1 MLRTAA
7 LRWNGQFPLVRLS
20 NSILAL
26 NLGFA
31 TIWDPKDLR
40 EIRKPAVLDMVHFV
54 EYMVSRLRIHSFG
67 RKPCYK
73 KEAYSES
80 TNYMELDWRLARS
93 YKGKSES
100 FRLRFVLF
108 TTVHSADFPLFLS
121 GPVHSNSV
129 LGQKWARNRG
139 LQIYWPGAPNFSC
152 VVEWLMVL

>member
-40 EIRKPAVLDMVHFV
+40 EIRKLAVLDMVHFV

-67 RKPCYK
+67 RKPCY

-108 TTVHSADFPLFLS
+108 TTVHSADFPLFSS
-121 GPVHSNSV
+121 GPAHSNSV
-129 LGQKWARNRG
+129 LCQKWARNGG
-139 LQIYWPGAPNFSC
+139 LQFFWHGAPNFSC
-152 VVEWLMVL
+152 VVEWLMLL

>member
-1 MLRTAA
+1 
-7 LRWNGQFPLVRLS
+7 
-20 NSILAL
+20 
-26 NLGFA
+26 
-31 TIWDPKDLR
+31 
-40 EIRKPAVLDMVHFV
+40 MVHFV

-108 TTVHSADFPLFLS
+108 ATIRSADIPLFPS
-121 GPVHSNSV
+121 SPARSNPV
-129 LGQKWARNRG
+129 LGQKWVKE
-139 LQIYWPGAPNFSC
+139 NFTITNFEYAVYLLVYEILFSS
-152 VVEWLMVL
+152 V

>member
-20 NSILAL
+20 NSIQAL

-40 EIRKPAVLDMVHFV
+40 EIHKLAVLDMVHFV

-80 TNYMELDWRLARS
+80 TNYMELDWRLAWS

-100 FRLRFVLF
+100 FRLWFVLF
-108 TTVHSADFPLFLS
+108 TTVRSADLPLFPS
-121 GPVHSNSV
+121 GPARPNPIS
-129 LGQKWARNRG
+129 GQKWARNRG
-139 LQIYWPGAPNFSC
+139 LQFFWHGAPNFSC
-152 VVEWLMVL
+152 VMEWLVLL